1 MFTKASK
8 TSGLIIL
15 QRMISSGMTT
25 NIKVDDRAALYLG
38 RPFSFYIYNKIG
50 IFTLL
55 DCVKKIHHIMFGAG
69 GCPVFLGAV

>member
-1 MFTKASK
+1 M
-8 TSGLIIL
+8 
-15 QRMISSGMTT
+15 MT

-55 DCVKKIHHIMFGAG
+55 DCVKKIHHIMFGAD
-69 GCPVFLGAV
+69 GCLVFLGAV